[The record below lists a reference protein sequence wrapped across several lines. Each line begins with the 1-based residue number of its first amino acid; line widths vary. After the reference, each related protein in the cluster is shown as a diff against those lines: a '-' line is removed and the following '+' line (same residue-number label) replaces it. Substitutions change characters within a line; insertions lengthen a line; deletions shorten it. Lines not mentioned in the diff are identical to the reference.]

1 MGKPEEWNKL
11 PEERKKAIAVQLYGS
26 WRGQYIISQALSK
39 AIDVMK
45 KVEPPHREESNIGD
59 MEILH
64 EEIFPI
70 YQKEMEMTPE
80 QFKRLMSKQKKKLKE
95 VV

>member
-1 MGKPEEWNKL
+1 MGKPKNWDKL
-11 PEERKKAIAVQLYGS
+11 PKDEKKMIAWNLYLS
-26 WRGQYIISQALSK
+26 TRGQYIVSQALSK

-45 KVEPPHREESNIGD
+45 KVEPAVRREQSNIED

-70 YQKEMEMTPE
+70 YQKEIMEMTPE
-80 QFKRLMSKQKKKLKE
+80 QFKKLMAKRKLKE
-95 VV
+95 TI